1 MSFNEIYNDQE
12 IDYQNNRNR
21 ILSSQFYCQNPE
33 CLDIWHKQ
41 GPPPPPRLKRQR
53 GGFFVVREIL
63 PVTCANCQS
72 ITHIPMLV
80 LDGER
85 YNQESILHTNTT
97 TPLTDG

>member
-1 MSFNEIYNDQE
+1 MGGFIWSFTSCYTPSTL
-12 IDYQNNRNR
+12 DYEQ
-21 ILSSQFYCQNPE
+21 LCSGQNPE